1 MTMQTALFDKDVDG
15 SACTHEHGMFIVSGS
30 RDVVYFRNFLTAAEA
45 DHYFS
50 ELRSGI
56 EWTQEE
62 IQMYGKRH
70 AVPRLTAWYGDPGA
84 TYMYSGIRNEPHR
97 WTVPLLELQ
106 GMLEDATGVSY
117 NSVLLNRYR
126 DGQDG
131 LSWHADDE
139 PELGDSPVIASIS
152 LGAARDFALRRSGET
167 RQLIKVPLEHGSLL
181 IMKGTSQR
189 DYQHAVPK
197 DHRAS
202 EERINL
208 TFRVVGEGISKKK
221 PLRGSAR

>member
-1 MTMQTALFDKDVDG
+1 
-15 SACTHEHGMFIVSGS
+15 
-30 RDVVYFRNFLTAAEA
+30 
-45 DHYFS
+45 
-50 ELRSGI
+50 
-56 EWTQEE
+56 
-62 IQMYGKRH
+62 MYGKRH

-84 TYMYSGIRNEPHR
+84 TYTYSGIRNEPHS

-139 PELGDSPVIASIS
+139 PELGDSPAIASIS

-197 DHRAS
+197 DLRAS

-208 TFRVVGEGISKKK
+208 TFRAVGEGISKKK